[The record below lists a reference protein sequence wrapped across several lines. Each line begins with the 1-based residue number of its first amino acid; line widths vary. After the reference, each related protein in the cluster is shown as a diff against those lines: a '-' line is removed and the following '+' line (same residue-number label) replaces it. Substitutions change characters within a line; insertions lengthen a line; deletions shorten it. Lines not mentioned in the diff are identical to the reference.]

1 MLVPRGI
8 TNLTMEGRHLSFMPH
23 SMVTGIVAALE
34 DVPKPMAKA
43 GKYALHRQASA
54 HDAMTEC
61 VDAQEGTRAADRKS

>member
-8 TNLTMEGRHLSFMPH
+8 TNLTMDGRHLSFTPH

-43 GKYALHRQASA
+43 GKYALHRHA
-54 HDAMTEC
+54 
-61 VDAQEGTRAADRKS
+61 